1 VSEPGDGVWRVERAL
16 RSALGDQAKSLMH
29 RRSRYLANL
38 TPFEIAREPH
48 GARVVMAELENIIRQ
63 ARHGGLRRGQRV

>member
-1 VSEPGDGVWRVERAL
+1 VSEPGDGVWRVEKAF

-29 RRSRYLANL
+29 KRSKHLANL
-38 TPFEIAREPH
+38 TPFEVAREPH

-63 ARHGGLRRGQRV
+63 ARHAS

>member
-1 VSEPGDGVWRVERAL
+1 VSEPGDGVWRVEKAF
-16 RSALGDQAKSLMH
+16 RSAVGDRAKSLMH

-63 ARHGGLRRGQRV
+63 ARHAG

>member
-1 VSEPGDGVWRVERAL
+1 VSEPGDGVWRVEKAF
-16 RSALGDQAKSLMH
+16 RSALGDQAKGLMH

-48 GARVVMAELENIIRQ
+48 GARVVMAELDNIIRQ
-63 ARHGGLRRGQRV
+63 ARHAGLRRARIV

>member
-1 VSEPGDGVWRVERAL
+1 VSEADDGVWRVEKAL

-29 RRSRYLANL
+29 KRSKYLANL

-48 GARVVMAELENIIRQ
+48 GARVVMAELENLIGQ
-63 ARHGGLRRGQRV
+63 ARHTR

>member
-1 VSEPGDGVWRVERAL
+1 MSEPGDGVWRVEKAF
-16 RSALGDQAKSLMH
+16 RSMVGDQAKSLMH
-29 RRSRYLANL
+29 RRSRHLANL

-63 ARHGGLRRGQRV
+63 ARHGGVRRARRV